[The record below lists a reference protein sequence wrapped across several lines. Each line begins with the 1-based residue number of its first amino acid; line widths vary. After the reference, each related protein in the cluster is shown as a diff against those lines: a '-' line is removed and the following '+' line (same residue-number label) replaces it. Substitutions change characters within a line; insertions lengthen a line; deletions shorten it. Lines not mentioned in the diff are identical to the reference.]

1 MADDNQGEGTP
12 FTSHAMRVDI
22 DLVRALAQVLDET
35 DLTEVEVEDGARK
48 VRVVRQPAPIAQA
61 TYAPAYAP
69 QPAPQPQLASAAST
83 TIEAGA
89 AAAPVSAVPPVT
101 SPMVGTVYLAANPEA
116 KPFVSVGQKVVAG
129 DTLVI
134 VEAMKVMNPIVATAA
149 GTVTQILVSNGQPV
163 EFDQPL
169 VVVE

>member
-48 VRVVRQPAPIAQA
+48 VRVVRKPAPIAQA

-69 QPAPQPQLASAAST
+69 QPAPQPQLASAATT

-89 AAAPVSAVPPVT
+89 AVAPVSSVPPVT

-116 KPFVSVGQKVVAG
+116 KPFVSVGQKVAAG

-134 VEAMKVMNPIVATAA
+134 VEAMKVMNPIVAPAA

>member
-48 VRVVRQPAPIAQA
+48 VRVVRKPAPVQA
-61 TYAPAYAP
+61 AAGYAPAYAP
-69 QPAPQPQLASAAST
+69 PPAPQLASAAT
-83 TIEAGA
+83 ATIEAGA
-89 AAAPVSAVPPVT
+89 AIAPVSSVPPVT

-116 KPFVSVGQKVVAG
+116 RPFVTVGQKVAAG

-134 VEAMKVMNPIVATAA
+134 VEAMKVMNPIVAPAA

>member
-48 VRVVRQPAPIAQA
+48 VRVVRKPAPIAQA

>member
-48 VRVVRQPAPIAQA
+48 VRVVRKPAPIAQA

-69 QPAPQPQLASAAST
+69 QPAPQPQLASVATT

-89 AAAPVSAVPPVT
+89 AVAPVSAVPPVT

-116 KPFVSVGQKVVAG
+116 KPFVSVGQKVAAG

-134 VEAMKVMNPIVATAA
+134 VEAMKVMNPIVAPAA

>member
-48 VRVVRQPAPIAQA
+48 VRVVRKPAPIAQA

-69 QPAPQPQLASAAST
+69 QPAAQPQLASAATT

-89 AAAPVSAVPPVT
+89 AVAPVSSVPPVT

-116 KPFVSVGQKVVAG
+116 KPFVSVGQTVAAG

-134 VEAMKVMNPIVATAA
+134 VEAMKVMNPIVAPAA

>member
-48 VRVVRQPAPIAQA
+48 VRVVRKPAPIQA
-61 TYAPAYAP
+61 AATFAPAPAYAP
-69 QPAPQPQLASAAST
+69 APQLASAATT

-89 AAAPVSAVPPVT
+89 AVAPVSSVPPVT

-116 KPFVSVGQKVVAG
+116 KPFVSVGQKVAAG

-134 VEAMKVMNPIVATAA
+134 VEAMKVMNPIVAPAA